1 MRTGEYD
8 LVQFFVIEMAVV
20 LGVAGAGQAFS
31 FAPDIS
37 QAKAATADVTRL
49 LDHKPDIDIWS
60 NEGCY
65 PATLKTGQIE
75 FRRVYFR
82 YPSRSSLLSISNTR
96 PEKLILR
103 DLSLK
108 ISPGQY
114 IALVGRSGC
123 GKSTVAAL
131 LERFYDPTS
140 GDVLVDGT
148 PVLAYNLREF
158 RKNLAI
164 VSQEPSY
171 LPFI

>member
-1 MRTGEYD
+1 MQTREYD
-8 LVQFFVIEMAVV
+8 LTQFFVIEMVVV
-20 LGVAGAGQAFS
+20 LGFAGAGQAFS

-49 LDHKPDIDIWS
+49 LNHKPDIDIWS
-60 NEGCY
+60 NKGYY

-75 FRRVYFR
+75 FRCVYFR
-82 YPSRSSLLSISNTR
+82 CPSRSFLISISNAR

-103 DLSLK
+103 DLLLK

-140 GDVLVDGT
+140 EDVLVDGT
-148 PVLAYNLREF
+148 PVLAYN
-158 RKNLAI
+158 NLYGTNLLAH
-164 VSQEPSY
+164 ECCC
-171 LPFI
+171 FH